1 MKPRA
6 GRVILVIG
14 GASSGKSEHALGLAD
29 AVPMIFVATGQGLDE
44 EMAERIRRH
53 RSARGPQW
61 ETAEVPVDLV
71 AWFESN
77 QEREGSVV
85 VDCVTLWLSNLLSAG
100 LSEPGAIEQAHAL
113 SKVMRSA
120 QARIILVTN
129 ELGMGVVPFEAG
141 GRAFRTLAGQV
152 NQIIAREADEVHFV
166 VSGLAVRLK

>member
-1 MKPRA
+1 M
-6 GRVILVIG
+6 
-14 GASSGKSEHALGLAD
+14 
-29 AVPMIFVATGQGLDE
+29 
-44 EMAERIRRH
+44 
-53 RSARGPQW
+53 
-61 ETAEVPVDLV
+61 
-71 AWFESN
+71 
-77 QEREGSVV
+77 
-85 VDCVTLWLSNLLSAG
+85 
-100 LSEPGAIEQAHAL
+100 